1 MNFGIS
7 TACFYP
13 EVLTEDTIEI
23 ISDIGFST
31 CEVFFESFDEM
42 KGDILNKIKYN
53 LEKYNLNVRTIHPF
67 PSPFEPFLFDKYER
81 RRLEMESKFID
92 ACMAANFLGAEYYV
106 FHGERST
113 KAESDAKW
121 TAYIMDNLSRVAAKY
136 NVKIAWENVSW
147 CRSNSPDFIK
157 AVLENMN
164 EKIYFTLDVKQA
176 NRSFRNIDE
185 YLNVFKDRL
194 VNVHIS
200 DTDINNDCLLPGFG
214 EYNLVDMINKAKAL
228 NRDCQFIIEVYRDNF
243 NGIEDIKKSFNYIK
257 NMGV

>member
-81 RRLEMESKFID
+81 RRQEMESKFID

-121 TAYIMDNLSRVAAKY
+121 TAYIMDNLSRLAAKY

-147 CRSNSPDFIK
+147 CRSNSPDFMK
-157 AVLENMN
+157 AVLDNMK
-164 EKIYFTLDVKQA
+164 EKIYFTFDVKQA

-185 YLNVFKDRL
+185 YLNVFKDRV

-200 DTDINNDCLLPGFG
+200 DSDLNNDCLLPGFG
-214 EYNLVDMINKAKAL
+214 EYNLVDVINKAKAL
-228 NRDCQFIIEVYRDNF
+228 NSDCQFIIEVYRDNF

>member
-13 EVLTEDTIEI
+13 EVLTEDTIKI

-42 KGDILNKIKYN
+42 KGNILNNIKFNLQKYN
-53 LEKYNLNVRTIHPF
+53 LKVRTIHPF

-92 ACMAANFLGAEYYV
+92 ACIAAKYLGAKYYV

-113 KAESDAKW
+113 KAEADAKW
-121 TAYIMDNLSRVAAKY
+121 TANIMDNLSRIAS
-136 NVKIAWENVSW
+136 NHDVKIAWENVSW
-147 CRSNSPDFIK
+147 CRSNSPSFIK
-157 AVLENMN
+157 EVLDNMQ
-164 EKIYFTLDVKQA
+164 EEIYFTFDVKQSI
-176 NRSFRNIDE
+176 RSFRNVDE
-185 YLNVFKDRL
+185 YLDIFKERL

-200 DTDINNDCLLPGFG
+200 DSDFNNDCLLPGFG
-214 EYNLVDMINKAKAL
+214 EYNLVEVIKKAKVL
-228 NRDCQFIIEVYRDNF
+228 NDDCQFIIEVYRDNF
-243 NGIEDIKKSFNYIK
+243 NGIEDIKKCFDYIK
-257 NMGV
+257 KLGV